1 MLRVISG
8 SVAKMTAMC
17 SRVSL
22 LTNKL
27 DLHPIL
33 TDLTELVRHTL
44 NDVQDLVKVP
54 LFQELRPVPKL
65 FVDPEHL
72 QKVVINLLLN
82 ANEAV
87 NDHGEIHITTDTMD
101 GWVMLAMR
109 DNGCGIPKAFMER
122 SLFHPFQTTKSQGL
136 GIGLFHSKMIVEA
149 HHGRIEVE
157 SEEGKGSTFKVFLPI
172 AWDKRSPHVLLVTK
186 S

>member
-1 MLRVISG
+1 
-8 SVAKMTAMC
+8 MTAMC

-33 TDLTELVRHTL
+33 TNLTELVRHTL
-44 NDVQDLVKVP
+44 NDVQDLIKVP
-54 LFQELRPVPKL
+54 LFQELRPVSKL
-65 FVDPEHL
+65 LLDPEHL

-87 NDHGEIHITTDTMD
+87 DDQGEIHITTDTTD
-101 GWVMLAMR
+101 GWVILAMR

-172 AWDKRSPHVLLVTK
+172 ARDKREPHVLLQPNH
-186 S
+186 SSRR